1 MRAMKNTAR
10 VLRALLL
17 LLLPLGPGLSAPAS
31 AHTRSE
37 THTAWQ
43 IKGNTVHLQFTVPD
57 LESKRLTADGDMPSV
72 EQLGNYVADHVG
84 AFSGDQ
90 ACTRTEGPRQL
101 AAAAGY
107 RRYEFTFECPNA
119 DEIKVHSSAFFE
131 LVESHTDFAQIQTDT
146 GAFVE
151 ELITKDQQTL
161 DISSNAGSPLQ
172 NAGLLD
178 FMKMGIMHI
187 FTGVDHMS
195 FMLGLVLISRHV
207 RDLLF
212 VVTGFTIGH
221 SLTLGL
227 AVTGILRPEAQYIDA
242 LVALT
247 IAMIGAEN
255 LGDSTH
261 KPLFVALALGGIMFA
276 LAFAKYL
283 GAPVL
288 LPIMLLVGGGI
299 FATNYLMLTGHL
311 RDAARVRL
319 VMTLVFG
326 LIHVFGFASN
336 LLQERIPSSR
346 LAELLVGL
354 NLGVEVGQ
362 VTVVLGALLVAYLF
376 VKMRLGIPRPISG
389 MSRAFKLIPRPWAHV
404 VHACPHSDHGLE
416 GKSARHSLP

>member
-1 MRAMKNTAR
+1 MKRFASFLQ
-10 VLRALLL
+10 VLLILVLA
-17 LLLPLGPGLSAPAS
+17 LGPGFSLPAS

-37 THTAWQ
+37 THSAWQ
-43 IKGNTVHLQFTVPD
+43 IKGTTVHLQFTVPD
-57 LESKRLTADGDMPSV
+57 LESKRITPDGDMPSV
-72 EQLGNYVADHVG
+72 EQLGRYVADHVG

-90 ACTRTEGPRQL
+90 ACKMTEGPRPV
-101 AAAAGY
+101 AALVGY
-107 RRYEFTFECPNA
+107 RRYEFAFECPDA
-119 DEIKVHSSAFFE
+119 DAIKVTSSAFFE
-131 LVESHTDFAQIQTDT
+131 LVESHTDFAQIQTDS

-161 DISSNAGSPLQ
+161 DVASNSGSPLQ

-178 FMKMGIMHI
+178 FMQMGIMHI

-195 FMLGLVLISRHV
+195 FMLGLVLISRRV

-212 VVTGFTIGH
+212 VVTGFTLGH

-255 LGDSTH
+255 IGDSTH
-261 KPLFVALALGGIMFA
+261 KPLIVALAMGGIMFA
-276 LAFAKYL
+276 LAIARYL

-288 LPIMLLVGGGI
+288 LPMLLLIGGGI
-299 FATNYLMLTGHL
+299 FAANYLMLTGHL
-311 RDAARVRL
+311 KDAARVRL

-326 LIHVFGFASN
+326 LIHGFGFASN
-336 LLQERIPSSR
+336 LLEMRLPSGR
-346 LAELLVGL
+346 LMELLLGF

-362 VTVVLGALLVAYLF
+362 VTVVMGALLFAYLM
-376 VKMRLGIPRPISG
+376 VKLRLGVPRPILTDVAASFLVG
-389 MSRAFKLIPRPWAHV
+389 E
-404 VHACPHSDHGLE
+404 GLYWFL
-416 GKSARHSLP
+416 GRSIGLG

>member
-1 MRAMKNTAR
+1 MRNLAR
-10 VLRALLL
+10 LFDALLIL
-17 LLLPLGPGLSAPAS
+17 VLALGPGLSSPAF

-37 THTAWQ
+37 THSAWQ
-43 IKGNTVHLQFTVPD
+43 IQGSTVHLQFTVPD
-57 LESKRLTADGDMPSV
+57 
-72 EQLGNYVADHVG
+72 HVG
-84 AFSGDQ
+84 VFSGDD
-90 ACTRTEGPRQL
+90 ACKMSEGPRPIT
-101 AAAAGY
+101 AASGY
-107 RRYEFTFECPNA
+107 RRYEFTFDCSGAEN
-119 DEIKVHSSAFFE
+119 IKVHSSAFFE
-131 LVESHTDFAQIQTDT
+131 LVETHTDFAQVQTST

-161 DISSNAGSPLQ
+161 DVDANSVSPLQ
-172 NAGLLD
+172 DAGLLD

-195 FMLGLVLISRHV
+195 FMLGLVLISRRV

-212 VVTGFTIGH
+212 VVTGFTLGH

-261 KPLFVALALGGIMFA
+261 KPLFVALAMGGIMFGLA
-276 LAFAKYL
+276 LARYL
-283 GAPVL
+283 GAPVG
-288 LPIMLLVGGGI
+288 LPMLILIGGGI
-299 FATNYLMLTGHL
+299 FATNYLLLTGHL

-326 LIHVFGFASN
+326 LIHGFGFASN

-346 LAELLVGL
+346 LAELLVGF

-362 VTVVLGALLVAYLF
+362 VTVVMGAILVAYLM
-376 VKMRLGIPRPISG
+376 VKVRLGVPRPILTDVAASFLVG
-389 MSRAFKLIPRPWAHV
+389 E
-404 VHACPHSDHGLE
+404 GLYWFL
-416 GKSARHSLP
+416 GRTVGLG